1 MTSSASLR
9 GVEGSLSF
17 LAVAV
22 TNIKRDRYV
31 EGYTRPSP
39 YLSCRVRFNF
49 SKLRTAALV
58 AAAFIA
64 ACASAPHNPVLD
76 SYPAGIVGHTSVLYY
91 DVHGRTLDELR
102 ADMRRLGPKVADSSF
117 VGETRS
123 PMRWSWRT
131 ESANGTC
138 SIRDVSVS
146 VNAQITL
153 PRWTPPADTEP
164 GLASEW
170 TRFIAALETHEA
182 GHKDISAKAGS
193 EIVTR
198 LRGLSGLC
206 SQLNTRAGD
215 LARMIVEKANDDQ
228 KTYDAMT
235 RHGLTQGTAFGARA
249 RIAINANAPLVLL
262 PAPRAG
268 TVRAPLTVPVARAW
282 SAMHDVYEAAGLR
295 VNASDNSAHA
305 LGDSLTVHGM
315 LTRFPV
321 SELVDCGTPPT
332 GRNADSVDVSLFVTS
347 RLDAAPS
354 PATGSWMMNTVQ
366 AVAHPAGAPPIACRS
381 LGTLERYLF
390 DALRGRLARA
400 DP

>member
-1 MTSSASLR
+1 VTSSASLR

-153 PRWTPPADTEP
+153 PVGRRPLIPSLDWRAN
-164 GLASEW
+164 GLAS
-170 TRFIAALETHEA
+170 
-182 GHKDISAKAGS
+182 S
-193 EIVTR
+193 
-198 LRGLSGLC
+198 
-206 SQLNTRAGD
+206 
-215 LARMIVEKANDDQ
+215 
-228 KTYDAMT
+228 
-235 RHGLTQGTAFGARA
+235 
-249 RIAINANAPLVLL
+249 
-262 PAPRAG
+262 PRS
-268 TVRAPLTVPVARAW
+268 R
-282 SAMHDVYEAAGLR
+282 
-295 VNASDNSAHA
+295 
-305 LGDSLTVHGM
+305 
-315 LTRFPV
+315 LTRRDTRT
-321 SELVDCGTPPT
+321 SPP
-332 GRNADSVDVSLFVTS
+332 R
-347 RLDAAPS
+347 RAA
-354 PATGSWMMNTVQ
+354 
-366 AVAHPAGAPPIACRS
+366 RS
-381 LGTLERYLF
+381 
-390 DALRGRLARA
+390 
-400 DP
+400 